1 MEQRMYSSSNVTKVI
16 IYAAVI
22 GGVIF
27 LVNNFN
33 TAKKEEVETVAA
45 AIRETAAA
53 ITESGGQDPERI
65 ALAVAKMEEVS
76 LGTVEKA
83 IAKID
88 DGPAEFIAVELVLR
102 RIFEPNRT
110 AYLPSGIERERYT
123 SKTYPWIF
131 EGETARLEPFEVMSD
146 PPEKV
151 QFIFGTF
158 SSQGSPRK
166 PWR

>member
-1 MEQRMYSSSNVTKVI
+1 MYSSSNVTKVI

-27 LVNNFN
+27 LVNKFN
-33 TAKKEEVETVAA
+33 TAKREEVEMVVAA
-45 AIRETAAA
+45 FGETAAA
-53 ITESGGQDPERI
+53 ITESGGQDPARI

-83 IAKID
+83 ISKVD
-88 DGPAEFIAVELVLR
+88 DGPAEYVAVELVLR
-102 RIFEPNRT
+102 RIFQPNRT

-123 SKTYPWIF
+123 SATDPWIF
-131 EGETARLEPFEVMSD
+131 EGETVRLEPFEIKSD
-146 PPEKV
+146 PPEKIK
-151 QFIFGTF
+151 FIFGTF
-158 SSQGSPRK
+158 SSQGYPRK